1 MTWYPESFTNV
12 PMNDMHMRSNPSRG
26 YPGRTYRFYT
36 GDRVY
41 GFSQGLSYTSF
52 KYSLLSAPQKVSLLG
67 NLEAVSSRRIMIP
80 QVGNGVEVNYMEVED
95 VESCDL
101 LRFYVKLSVANTG
114 EYDGSHVVMLFSEF
128 PKVLRGSPQ
137 RQLIGFD
144 RLHVKRQQSAESSIL
159 VDPCNHLSMADEY
172 GKRVIP
178 LGDHIISL
186 GDLEH
191 VISIQV
197 L

>member
-1 MTWYPESFTNV
+1 
-12 PMNDMHMRSNPSRG
+12 MNDMHMRPNPSRG

-36 GDRVY
+36 GDRIY
-41 GFSQGLSYTSF
+41 GFGEGLSYTSF
-52 KYSLLSAPQKVSLLG
+52 KYRLLSAPKKVNLLG
-67 NLEAVSSRRIMIP
+67 KAETSRRRIIP
-80 QVGNGVEVNYMEVED
+80 QVRDGVNMSYMEVEE

-101 LRFYVKLSVANTG
+101 LRFEVKLSVSNIG
-114 EYDGSHVVMLFSEF
+114 EFDGSHVVMMFSEF
-128 PKVLRGSPQ
+128 PKVLTGTPQ

-144 RLHVKRQQSAESSIL
+144 RLYVKRNQSAESSIM
-159 VDPCNHLSMADEY
+159 VDPCNHVSLADEY

-178 LGDHIISL
+178 LGDHTISL

-197 L
+197 F

>member
-1 MTWYPESFTNV
+1 M
-12 PMNDMHMRSNPSRG
+12 
-26 YPGRTYRFYT
+26 
-36 GDRVY
+36 Y
-41 GFSQGLSYTSF
+41 GFGQGLSYTSF
-52 KYSLLSAPQKVSLLG
+52 KYRLLSAPKKLSLLG
-67 NLEAVSSRRIMIP
+67 KNEAMSSRRIIP
-80 QVGNGVEVNYMEVED
+80 QVGDGVNLSYVEVED

-101 LRFYVKLSVANTG
+101 LRFYVKLSVANIG
-114 EYDGSHVVMLFSEF
+114 EFDGSHVVMLFSEF
-128 PKVLRGSPQ
+128 PKVLRGTPQ

-159 VDPCNHLSMADEY
+159 VDPCNHVSMADEY
-172 GKRVIP
+172 GKRAIP

-191 VISIQV
+191 VISIQI